1 MGPSGA
7 LWGTLWGQTLGPHFD
22 GDPCEGTLCGH
33 TLGHGFKEYLG
44 SSGELWGDTLVANV
58 RPQDVPLKGH
68 PKSCLK
74 VCTQS
79 VPSSVPFDL
88 NCPPKCA
95 PRVALLSQRVYPQ
108 CSPKVSAWGGNT
120 LGAHVCPRGTHWGKT
135 VGKIWA
141 PVEHCGAHS
150 GGRLWGRTLM
160 GIPLRE
166 HFVGTRWGTTLRNT

>member
-1 MGPSGA
+1 MFTQSAHPKCSLGGNTLGA
-7 LWGTLWGQTLGPHFD
+7 HFCPRGTQWGKTVGKIWAPVEHCGGTLWGQTLGPHFD

-33 TLGHGFKEYLG
+33 TLGNHFKEYLG
-44 SSGELWGDTLVANV
+44 SSGALLGDTVVAKV

-68 PKSCLK
+68 PKCCLK

-108 CSPKVSAWGGNT
+108 CSPKVSPWG
-120 LGAHVCPRGTHWGKT
+120 
-135 VGKIWA
+135 
-141 PVEHCGAHS
+141 
-150 GGRLWGRTLM
+150 
-160 GIPLRE
+160 E
-166 HFVGTRWGTTLRNT
+166 HFGGTCLPKRDTMGEDCG